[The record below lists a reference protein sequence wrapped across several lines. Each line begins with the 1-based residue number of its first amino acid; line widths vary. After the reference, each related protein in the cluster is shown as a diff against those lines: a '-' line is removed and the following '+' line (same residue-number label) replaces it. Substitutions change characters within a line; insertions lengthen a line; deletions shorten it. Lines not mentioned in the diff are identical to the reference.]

1 MSRSM
6 MQSMRRTIWVIAS
19 NILIALA
26 LLVTIDLVVSNSRL
40 RFKLIPDSFRIPDVR
55 IHHTLE
61 KNVSGGLAIWGA
73 AHYAFSTNSLGF
85 RDSTVRVVKF
95 APEKA
100 VRVLFLGDSFT
111 EGVGL
116 PWEQTFVGIFQSQ
129 FPGVEVLNAG
139 VIGYSPSIYLRQMER
154 FLSNGFL
161 TTHVIIYIDISDVQD
176 EALYKF
182 DEVGNVVDS
191 GFVVDPL
198 ARVGDPPKTIQ
209 YYRAPD
215 PMHEPDWRHSLLS
228 NFRITR
234 YLVHEVLY
242 FSNDGHERGSDRLV
256 KSMWTV
262 MGSNLQYGYGDLGVE
277 GGIEKELRYMDQ
289 LADILRKKGVGFSVA
304 VYPWPDQLEYD
315 VVESREVTVWRSWCK
330 RNSCERFIN
339 HFPDFFALKS
349 QGNWRD
355 LVYIHGDV
363 HFNRRGNEIVA
374 TRLAS
379 EMANVLK
386 QRR

>member
-1 MSRSM
+1 MYRSI
-6 MQSMRRTIWVIAS
+6 MQSIRRTIWILAS
-19 NILIALA
+19 NILIAVT
-26 LLVTIDLVVSNSRL
+26 LLITIDLIVSNSCL
-40 RFKLIPDSFRIPDVR
+40 RFKLIPDSFRIPDTR

-95 APEKA
+95 APEKP

-116 PWEQTFVGIFQSQ
+116 PWEKTFVGIFQSH
-129 FPGVEVLNAG
+129 FPNVEVLNAG
-139 VIGYSPSIYLRQMER
+139 VIGNSPSIYLRQVER
-154 FLSNGFL
+154 LLSNGFL

-182 DEVGNVVDS
+182 DKVGNVVDS
-191 GFVVDPL
+191 GFVVNPF
-198 ARVGDPPKTIQ
+198 ARVGDPPETIQ
-209 YYRAPD
+209 YYRAPS
-215 PMHEPDWRHSLLS
+215 PTRVAGWWHLLLS

-234 YLVHEVLY
+234 YLVHELFY
-242 FSNDGHERGSDRLV
+242 FSKDGRKRGSDRLV

-262 MGSNLQYGYGDLGVE
+262 MGSNLQYGYGDLGVG
-277 GGIEKELRYMDQ
+277 GGIEKELHNMDL
-289 LADILRKKGVGFSVA
+289 LADVLRKRGVGFSLA

-330 RNSCERFIN
+330 RNGCERFIN

-355 LVYIHGDV
+355 LIYIHGDV
-363 HFNRRGNEIVA
+363 HFNTRGNEIIA
-374 TRLAS
+374 MRLTS
-379 EMANVLK
+379 EMANVLE

>member
-1 MSRSM
+1 
-6 MQSMRRTIWVIAS
+6 MQSMRRAIWVLAS
-19 NILIALA
+19 NTLIALA
-26 LLVTIDLVVSNSRL
+26 LWVAIDLIVSNSSL
-40 RFKLIPDSFRIPDVR
+40 RFKLIADSFRISDTR

-61 KNVSGGLAIWGA
+61 KNVSAGLAIWGA
-73 AHYAFSTNSLGF
+73 ARYAFSTNSLGF
-85 RDSTVRVVKF
+85 RDSTVRVVKL
-95 APEKA
+95 APEKP

-116 PWEQTFVGIFQSQ
+116 PWEKTFVGIFQSH
-129 FPGVEVLNAG
+129 FSGVDVLNAG
-139 VIGYSPSIYLRQMER
+139 VIAYSPSIYLRQVER
-154 FLSNGFL
+154 LLSNGFL
-161 TTHVIIYIDISDVQD
+161 TTHVIVYIDISDVQD

-182 DEVGNVVDS
+182 DGFGNVIDL
-191 GFVVDPL
+191 GFVVNPF
-198 ARVGDPPKTIQ
+198 ARVGDPPGTIQ
-209 YYRAPD
+209 YYRAHGPT
-215 PMHEPDWRHSLLS
+215 HVTGWWHSLLS

-234 YLVHEVLY
+234 YLVQEVFY
-242 FSNDGHERGSDRLV
+242 FSKDGRERGSDRLV

-262 MGSNLQYGYGDLGVE
+262 MGSNLQYGYGDLGVD
-277 GGIEKELRYMDQ
+277 GGIEKELHNMDQ
-289 LADILRKKGVGFSVA
+289 LANVLHKKGVGFSVA

-330 RNSCERFIN
+330 RNGCERFIN

-363 HFNRRGNEIVA
+363 HFNRRGNEIIA

-379 EMANVLK
+379 EMANVLE